1 MIPLSIIEALD
12 PVIGQINSVKPLS
25 GGCIANASC
34 VDAAQG
40 RFFLK
45 WSEGKAAQTFKAE
58 GQGLKALADARS
70 SLVIPEV
77 LAVLS
82 GPPGYL
88 LLEWIDQG
96 SQTPSFWTGF
106 GRALAEMHQHTGHV
120 FGFPSDNFIG
130 STPQLNTMQASW
142 PDFFRSCRLAP
153 QRTLAQKTGLWHR
166 SWNRAYD
173 GLMQRLDDMLPQK
186 PPAALLH
193 GDLWGGNFIVT
204 NSGKAALIDPAV
216 YFGHNEADLAMTALF
231 GGFDQAF
238 YDAYLEVL
246 PSEASYP
253 ERRDVYNLYHL
264 INHLNLFGESYAGG
278 VERILKRYR

>member
-1 MIPLSIIEALD
+1 MISAAIKEALR
-12 PVIGQINSVKPLS
+12 PVIGELKSVRPLS

-34 VDAAQG
+34 VDTDQG

-45 WSEGKAAQTFKAE
+45 WSNGKAAQTFEAE

-70 SLVIPEV
+70 SLEIPEV

-88 LLEWIDQG
+88 LLEWVDQG

-106 GRALAEMHQHTGHV
+106 GYALAELHQQTGDA

-130 STPQLNTMQASW
+130 STPQLNTMHASW
-142 PDFFRSCRLAP
+142 PAFFRSCRLAP
-153 QRTLAQKTGLWHR
+153 QRTLAQKAGLWHR
-166 SWNRAYD
+166 DWDMWYD
-173 GLMQRLDDMLPQK
+173 SLIQRLDDILPLN
-186 PPAALLH
+186 PPASLLH
-193 GDLWGGNFIVT
+193 GDLWSGNFMVAAAG
-204 NSGKAALIDPAV
+204 NAALIDPAV

-238 YDAYLEVL
+238 YDAYREVL
-246 PSEASYP
+246 PSDVDYS
-253 ERRDVYNLYHL
+253 ERREVYNLYHL
-264 INHLNLFGESYAGG
+264 INHLNLFGKSYAGG
-278 VERILKRYR
+278 VERILKRYA